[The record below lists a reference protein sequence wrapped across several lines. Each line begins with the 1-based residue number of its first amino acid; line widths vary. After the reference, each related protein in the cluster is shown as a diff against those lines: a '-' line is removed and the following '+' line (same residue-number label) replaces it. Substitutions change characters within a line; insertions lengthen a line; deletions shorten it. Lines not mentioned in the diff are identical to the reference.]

1 MSLQRNLT
9 IDIGNTSAKVLVFE
23 MDAICYRKCVQS
35 ISVKDILTL
44 LKRFKPHAAII
55 SAVAPVS
62 KALLKMLNDYT
73 SLTVLNYT
81 VKVPVKIR
89 YRTPETLGP
98 DRLAGIV
105 GAGKLFPTT
114 NVLVIDLGTCIKYD
128 FLHKTNVYKG
138 GSISPGLA
146 MRFLALNQYTS
157 KLPLIRPSHMKS
169 FIGTDTRTS
178 ILSGVQ
184 TGVVAELDGFISRYR
199 KEFGALKVI
208 LTGGDA
214 PRFAG
219 QVKMPIF
226 AAPDLVNI
234 GLNEILNF
242 NARK

>member
-1 MSLQRNLT
+1 MSEQRNLT
-9 IDIGNTSAKVLVFE
+9 IDFGNTSAKVLVFE
-23 MDAICYRKCVQS
+23 MDAVCYRKSGHSLS
-35 ISVKDILTL
+35 IKDTLTL
-44 LKRFKPHAAII
+44 LRRFKPHAAII
-55 SAVAPVS
+55 SAVTPVS
-62 KALLKMLNDYT
+62 KALLKTLNDYT
-73 SLTVLNYT
+73 SLTVLNHK

-89 YRTPETLGP
+89 YRSPETLGS

-105 GAGKLFPTT
+105 GAGKLFPST
-114 NVLVIDLGTCIKYD
+114 NVLVIDMGTCIKYD
-128 FLHKTNVYKG
+128 FLQKTHVYQG

-146 MRFLALNQYTS
+146 MRFRALNQYTA
-157 KLPLIRPSHMKS
+157 KLPLISPAQLKS

-184 TGVVAELDGFISRYR
+184 TGVVAEMNGFIDRYR
-199 KEFGALKVI
+199 KKFGALKVI